1 MILIKL
7 MSKNKLQELNRK
19 LLKNHSC
26 EYANHFVRKRGYIL
40 DYYLN
45 NKIDVRIKLKNI

>member
-1 MILIKL
+1 
-7 MSKNKLQELNRK
+7 MSRNKLQELNRK
-19 LLKNHSC
+19 LLKNHVV
-26 EYANHFVRKRGYIL
+26 FKRGYIL

>member
-1 MILIKL
+1 

-19 LLKNHSC
+19 LLK
-26 EYANHFVRKRGYIL
+26 NHFVRKRGYIL